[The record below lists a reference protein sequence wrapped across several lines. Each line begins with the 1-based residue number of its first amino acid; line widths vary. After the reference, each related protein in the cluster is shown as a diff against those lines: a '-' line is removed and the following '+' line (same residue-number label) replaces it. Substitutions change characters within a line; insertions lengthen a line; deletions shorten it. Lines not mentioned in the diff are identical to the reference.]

1 MESPC
6 CSPTVLMFLAL
17 LDWRCPAHSV
27 SKNECH
33 WYIQPSGALAYL
45 NISQLQNITFRE
57 ISICCQGQRRTACL
71 NVTPVWTA
79 KGSILRLS
87 KLELA
92 VMQCHYSTKAGHGC
106 WGTVQN
112 GTVGELKSFYLGKR
126 NAICRNYWYHV
137 LSLTFSEKREVPLK
151 RPTYR
156 LICL

>member
-1 MESPC
+1 MSC
-6 CSPTVLMFLAL
+6 LKMHFY
-17 LDWRCPAHSV
+17 SV
-27 SKNECH
+27 YKNECL

-45 NISQLQNITFRE
+45 SISQLQNITFWE

-106 WGTVQN
+106 RGTVQN

-126 NAICRNYWYHV
+126 NAICRNYWYYV
-137 LSLTFSEKREVPLK
+137 RPWPSLKKEKCPLK
-151 RPTYR
+151 GQHIDWFFYKVLRRR
-156 LICL
+156 LKKQ